1 MSNINCVILTG
12 RISSDLNLQYT
23 QQGTAMLGF
32 SLAVSEYS
40 KKDNGEKPSFFSV
53 KAWEHTAQFVAQYGM
68 KGQQVTVSGKL
79 VKNEWTDNKTNQK
92 VSKYEILANNVEL
105 GMPPKAA
112 TQGNGW
118 QNVNQNPY
126 APNGV
131 NPPPNPQQYQQYQ
144 PQPTNPLTQQ
154 YQPQNYQQNQGSS
167 FMPPTDQTA
176 AAMANMGATEID
188 PTLWSNDP
196 STPF

>member
-53 KAWEHTAQFVAQYGM
+53 KAWEHTAEFVQKYGM
-68 KGQQVTVSGKL
+68 KGQQVTVFGKL
-79 VKNEWTDNKTNQK
+79 VKNEWTDKTGQK
-92 VSKYEILANNVEL
+92 AHRYEILASTIEL
-105 GMPPKAA
+105 GMPPKSAM
-112 TQGNGW
+112 NGQ
-118 QNVNQNPY
+118 QNVNANPY

-144 PQPTNPLTQQ
+144 PQPTNPPTQQ
-154 YQPQNYQQNQGSS
+154 YQPQNYQQNQGSA
-167 FMPPTDQTA
+167 FMPPNDPTA

-188 PTLWSNDP
+188 PTLWPNDP
-196 STPF
+196 SIPF

>member
-40 KKDNGEKPSFFSV
+40 KKDNGEKSSFFSV
-53 KAWEHTAQFVAQYGM
+53 KAWEHTAEFVQKYGM
-68 KGQQVTVSGKL
+68 KGQQVTVFGKL
-79 VKNEWTDNKTNQK
+79 VKNEWTDKTGQK
-92 VSKYEILANNVEL
+92 AHRYEILASTIEL
-105 GMPPKAA
+105 GMPPKSAL
-112 TQGNGW
+112 NGQ
-118 QNVNQNPY
+118 QNVNANPY

-144 PQPTNPLTQQ
+144 PQPTNPPTQQ
-154 YQPQNYQQNQGSS
+154 YQPQNYQQNQGTL
-167 FMPPTDQTA
+167 FTPPPNDPTA

-188 PTLWSNDP
+188 PTLWPNDP
-196 STPF
+196 SIPF

>member
-12 RISSDLNLQYT
+12 RICSDLNLQYT

-40 KKDNGEKPSFFSV
+40 KKDNGEKSSFFSV
-53 KAWEHTAQFVAQYGM
+53 KAWEHTAEFVQKYGM
-68 KGQQVTVSGKL
+68 KGQQVTVFGKL
-79 VKNEWTDNKTNQK
+79 VKNEWTDKTGQK
-92 VSKYEILANNVEL
+92 AHRYEILASTIEL
-105 GMPPKAA
+105 GMPPKSAM
-112 TQGNGW
+112 NGQ
-118 QNVNQNPY
+118 QNVNANPY

-144 PQPTNPLTQQ
+144 PQPTNPPTQQ

-167 FMPPTDQTA
+167 FMPPNDPTA

-188 PTLWSNDP
+188 PTLWPNDP
-196 STPF
+196 SIPF

>member
-40 KKDNGEKPSFFSV
+40 TKDNGEKSSFFSV
-53 KAWEHTAQFVAQYGM
+53 KAWKHTAEFVQKYGM
-68 KGQQVTVSGKL
+68 KGQQVTVFGKL
-79 VKNEWTDNKTNQK
+79 VKNEWTDKTGQK
-92 VSKYEILANNVEL
+92 AHRYEILASTIEL
-105 GMPPKAA
+105 GMPPKSAM
-112 TQGNGW
+112 NGQ
-118 QNVNQNPY
+118 QNVNANPY

-131 NPPPNPQQYQQYQ
+131 NPPPNPQQYQQQYQQYQ
-144 PQPTNPLTQQ
+144 PQPTNPPTQQ
-154 YQPQNYQQNQGSS
+154 YQPQNYQQNQGSA
-167 FMPPTDQTA
+167 FMPPNDPTA

-188 PTLWSNDP
+188 PTL
-196 STPF
+196 